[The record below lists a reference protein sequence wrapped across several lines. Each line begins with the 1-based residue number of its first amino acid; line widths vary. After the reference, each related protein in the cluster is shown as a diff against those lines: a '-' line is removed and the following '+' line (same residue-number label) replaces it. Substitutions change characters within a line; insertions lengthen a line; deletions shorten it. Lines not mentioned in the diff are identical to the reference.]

1 MNIKGAHERARA
13 HELLGSC
20 EQFGQLA
27 AEKCPFPSSDIEGF
41 RTLSLEL
48 WDFENEE
55 IEPC

>member
-1 MNIKGAHERARA
+1 MNGHV
-13 HELLGSC
+13 HMNFYGHVNNLDS
-20 EQFGQLA
+20 FQLA

>member
-1 MNIKGAHERARA
+1 MNIKGARA
-13 HELLGSC
+13 HELPVSC
-20 EQFGQLA
+20 EHFSQFQLA
-27 AEKCPFPSSDIEGF
+27 AENSLFPSSDLEGF